1 MSSCTFES
9 ETLIK
14 KQLEA
19 NIAFNNFVLAK
30 LTMNDLTCKKA
41 FYNVTL
47 SRLPFCAKKNLTN
60 LQQVFI
66 SFNHQNIWIR
76 H

>member
-47 SRLPFCAKKNLTN
+47 SRLPFCAKKKFDQPPTSFHKLQSSKNLD
-60 LQQVFI
+60 
-66 SFNHQNIWIR
+66 
-76 H
+76 